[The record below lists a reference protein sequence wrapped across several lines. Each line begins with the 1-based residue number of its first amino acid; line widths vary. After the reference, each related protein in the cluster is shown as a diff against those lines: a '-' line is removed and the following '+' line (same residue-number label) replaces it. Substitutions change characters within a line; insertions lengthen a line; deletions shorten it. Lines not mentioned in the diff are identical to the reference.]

1 MPPCWVWPTFYE
13 EWHLLLGCLS
23 MQTPSLLPLATHYKE
38 YPQALQALPCWVQ
51 VSYAISAMQVMT
63 VDIQTG
69 DRHVR
74 ETAPA
79 PDLAPG
85 TPPRAQGAIPLK
97 RSLQKRLAA
106 RKAMDVIAEG
116 AALGTPAG
124 SERPYFKVGIAACVH
139 DCSGYCMCSPY
150 PLEQMS
156 GLVIL
161 LKGIW
166 RAEQPSCRLQARLS
180 AVADP

>member
-1 MPPCWVWPTFYE
+1 M
-13 EWHLLLGCLS
+13 
-23 MQTPSLLPLATHYKE
+23 
-38 YPQALQALPCWVQ
+38 Q
-51 VSYAISAMQVMT
+51 VSYAISAMQVIT

-124 SERPYFKVGIAACVH
+124 SERPYFKVGIAAC
-139 DCSGYCMCSPY
+139 SR
-150 PLEQMS
+150 LF
-156 GLVIL
+156 GLLYVFSISL
-161 LKGIW
+161 
-166 RAEQPSCRLQARLS
+166 RADVWASHPAEGDMESRA
-180 AVADP
+180 A

>member
-1 MPPCWVWPTFYE
+1 MLVF
-13 EWHLLLGCLS
+13 
-23 MQTPSLLPLATHYKE
+23 
-38 YPQALQALPCWVQ
+38 
-51 VSYAISAMQVMT
+51 AMQVMT

-85 TPPRAQGAIPLK
+85 TPPRAQGAAIPLK

-106 RKAMDVIAEG
+106 RRAMDVIAEG

-139 DCSGYCMCSPY
+139 DCSGYCVCFPC
-150 PLEQMS
+150 PLEQIS
-156 GLVIL
+156 GLDNVF
-161 LKGIW
+161 
-166 RAEQPSCRLQARLS
+166 
-180 AVADP
+180 